1 MSKHWFIC
9 MDCYYRDDF
18 WQARIAEKVMKSQS
32 IKPKRKVAS
41 TKNSVSKNAWD
52 RSATKQTTWDTDWR
66 DSRRQK

>member
-1 MSKHWFIC
+1 

-41 TKNSVSKNAWD
+41 TKNSVTKNEWD
-52 RSATKQTTWDTDWR
+52 KSTTKQTTWDTDW
-66 DSRRQK
+66 